1 MLGSEKLADCIEA
14 TLRRTIKKAYTP
26 TIVLLGGFLIAAPL
40 SHAQVTKVR
49 ELDLDPHQDR
59 RVLFGMAVTSRNEVL
74 SFVAK
79 DTGNWK
85 LYLASNWLNQN
96 PAIEEVPVP
105 GLFSKQDYR
114 RDGKSMETMNSQVFA
129 TRDGK
134 FAVCVGSAM
143 WLKRVGGRAVGEAA
157 ADEVI
162 AVVDLSTSKI
172 VAATNTANLD
182 LFGARGVTLDDDG
195 FLRIDSLSIGKVRQ
209 GAFIRLSIPS
219 LKQGP
224 KCSYDW
230 IVDSPGKEH
239 PQATTTKE
247 CSEIIGSR
255 SLADY
260 LNEGQ
265 RRPAARPDVCENNQS
280 EFCRWPGDFTRDSQF
295 GVALR
300 TEGHDNFWGSWVVT
314 SNSYII
320 FSTSRRAD
328 IGEIK
333 EPTNDSF
340 QRAVTTVDGHNYLLV
355 LQSGTHLTAYE
366 LQNQPN

>member
-1 MLGSEKLADCIEA
+1 
-14 TLRRTIKKAYTP
+14 LRRAITFTIL
-26 TIVLLGGFLIAAPL
+26 LLGGLLIAPHL

-49 ELDLDPHQDR
+49 ELDLDPHRDR

-79 DTGNWK
+79 DTGNWE
-85 LYLASNWLNQN
+85 LHVASNWLSQN
-96 PAIEEVPVP
+96 PTINKLSIP
-105 GLFSKQDYR
+105 GFFSKQDYR
-114 RDGKSMETMNSQVFA
+114 RDNKSMETMGAQVFA
-129 TRDGK
+129 TRDGN

-143 WLKRVGGRAVGEAA
+143 WLKRVSGRAVGEAT

-162 AVVDLSTSKI
+162 AVVDLASLKI
-172 VAATNTANLD
+172 VAATNTADLD
-182 LFGARGVTLDDDG
+182 LFSARGVALDDDG
-195 FLRIDSLSIGKVRQ
+195 FLRIESLSAGKVRQ

-219 LKQGP
+219 LKP
-224 KCSYDW
+224 SPRCSYDW

-239 PQATTTKE
+239 PQPTTARE

-265 RRPAARPDVCENNQS
+265 RRPAAKPDVCENNQS
-280 EFCRWPGDFTRDSQF
+280 EFCRWAGELTPDSQF

-333 EPTNDSF
+333 EPTDDSF
-340 QRAVTTVDGHNYLLV
+340 QSALTYIDGHDYLLV

-366 LQNQPN
+366 LQNQSN

>member
-1 MLGSEKLADCIEA
+1 
-14 TLRRTIKKAYTP
+14 LRRAIRKAYNP
-26 TIVLLGGFLIAAPL
+26 TIALLAGLLIAAPL
-40 SHAQVTKVR
+40 SHAQVTKVK
-49 ELDLDPHQDR
+49 EFDLDPHRDR
-59 RVLFGMAVTSRNEVL
+59 RVLFDLAVTPRNEVL

-79 DTGNWK
+79 DTGNWE
-85 LYLASNWLNQN
+85 LYRAANWLNRN
-96 PAIEEVPVP
+96 PTITALSLP
-105 GLFSKQDYR
+105 GFFSKQDYR
-114 RDGKSMETMNSQVFA
+114 RDGKSMETMNAQVFA

-143 WLKRVGGRAVGEAA
+143 WLKRVGGRAVGGAT

-162 AVVDLSTSKI
+162 AVVDLSSSKI
-172 VAATNTANLD
+172 VAAANTADMD

-195 FLRIDSLSIGKVRQ
+195 FLRIDSLSAGKVRQ

-219 LKQGP
+219 LKPSP
-224 KCSYDW
+224 KCSYNW

-239 PQATTTKE
+239 PKATTIKE

-265 RRPAARPDVCENNQS
+265 SRPAARPDVCENNQS
-280 EFCRWPGDFTRDSQF
+280 EFCRWPGELTPDSQF

-333 EPTNDSF
+333 EPTDDSF
-340 QRAVTTVDGHNYLLV
+340 QRAVTSVDGHDYILV

-366 LQNQPN
+366 LQNRSN

>member
-1 MLGSEKLADCIEA
+1 M
-14 TLRRTIKKAYTP
+14 
-26 TIVLLGGFLIAAPL
+26 
-40 SHAQVTKVR
+40 
-49 ELDLDPHQDR
+49 DLDPHRDR
-59 RVLFGMAVTSRNEVL
+59 SVLFGMAVTSRNEVL

-105 GLFSKQDYR
+105 GFFSKLDYR

-162 AVVDLSTSKI
+162 AVVDLSRSKI
-172 VAATNTANLD
+172 VAATNTADLD

-195 FLRIDSLSIGKVRQ
+195 FLRIESLSVGKVRQ

-219 LKQGP
+219 LRPGP

-280 EFCRWPGDFTRDSQF
+280 EFCRLPGEFTPDSQF

-320 FSTSRRAD
+320 FSTSRRVD

-340 QRAVTTVDGHNYLLV
+340 QRAVTTVDRHNYLLV

-366 LQNQPN
+366 LKNQSN